1 MITIH
6 DTETD
11 TTITREM
18 TPEELS
24 AHQVVLDQIEAQKAE
39 IAAAEDKK
47 AALLAKLG
55 ITAEEAALLL
65 G

>member
-6 DTETD
+6 DTKTD

-24 AHQVVLDQIEAQKAE
+24 HAE
-39 IAAAEDKK
+39 IIAQQIKADQNKITKDMADK
-47 AALLAKLG
+47 AALLAKLNL
-55 ITAEEAALLL
+55 TADEAKLLL
-65 G
+65 N

>member
-6 DTETD
+6 DTKTD

-24 AHQVVLDQIEAQKAE
+24 QAEMIAQQIKADQDKIAKDEA
-39 IAAAEDKK
+39 DK
-47 AALLAKLG
+47 AALLAKLNL
-55 ITAEEAALLL
+55 TADEAKLLL
-65 G
+65 N

>member
-11 TTITREM
+11 KTTTREM

-24 AHQVVLDQIEAQKAE
+24 GQQSILNQIEAQKAE
-39 IAAAEDKK
+39 IAEAEAKK